1 MLVEK
6 TCEFSQGL
14 QKLFNDHS
22 LKREKKFFIAV
33 NISYFRLMT
42 ISKMLKLK
50 RDENTNM
57 KTINYLTDQ
66 AIKKTINDLL
76 MKKNINLKKPFLNEI
91 W

>member
-1 MLVEK
+1 MSVKK
-6 TCEFSQGL
+6 TCGFSQGL
-14 QKLFNDHS
+14 QRLFNDHS
-22 LKREKKFFIAV
+22 LKREKEFFTAFD
-33 NISYFRLMT
+33 ISYFCLMT

>member
-1 MLVEK
+1 
-6 TCEFSQGL
+6 
-14 QKLFNDHS
+14 
-22 LKREKKFFIAV
+22 
-33 NISYFRLMT
+33 
-42 ISKMLKLK
+42 MLKLK